1 MQPLPSGS
9 YSTARKLSLVEEK
22 LVLQDGVKQPLTLL
36 LWLASRLQA
45 HTVVVISKRT
55 LGKHL
60 HIVEL
65 IHVVSGLIQP

>member
-36 LWLASRLQA
+36 CDMQPLP
-45 HTVVVISKRT
+45 
-55 LGKHL
+55 
-60 HIVEL
+60 
-65 IHVVSGLIQP
+65 SGSYSTAINMQ